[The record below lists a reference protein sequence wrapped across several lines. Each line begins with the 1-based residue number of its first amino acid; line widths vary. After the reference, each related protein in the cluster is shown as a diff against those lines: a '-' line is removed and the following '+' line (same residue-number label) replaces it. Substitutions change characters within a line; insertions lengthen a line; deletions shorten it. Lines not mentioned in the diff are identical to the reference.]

1 MSGVPRERHDA
12 LYSEFLDELAR
23 TMPNVRI
30 VPKAESRLNRVIDK
44 VLRVVTFGG
53 QRSYLSTYTTT
64 LGNRIYVPE
73 CWERLTPGERYLTLR
88 HELVHVRQFRRLTW
102 SGITLLYV
110 LLPLP
115 FGFAA
120 GRAALELEA
129 YRETLRATWQLYGP
143 GAARSPVTL
152 NHIVERFTGPDYGW
166 MWLHGPSVRRALE
179 RTLDALE
186 KRPPPPL

>member
-12 LYSEFLDELAR
+12 LYTEYLEELAR
-23 TMPNVRI
+23 TMPKVRI
-30 VPKAESRLNRVIDK
+30 IPKSESRLNRLIDK

-53 QRSYLSTYTTT
+53 QRTYLSAYTTT
-64 LGNRIYVPE
+64 LGHRIYVPE

-102 SGITLLYV
+102 PGMALVYV

-143 GAARSPVTL
+143 GAARSVVQL

-166 MWLHGPSVRRALE
+166 MWLHGGSVRRALL

-186 KRPPPPL
+186 RDPPPPL